1 MKNESYIK
9 FRNLTTGAG
18 EPIETILQRAI
29 GYLQGL
35 NEKAAVELRVSGDT
49 GKSANSTHSIVLTPC
64 GAHLQTGI
72 VTKPARVAIITSEAF
87 YSVAEGSYSPVQA
100 YLDGKLRLL
109 GNVALAKRIAVK
121 LTESGTTVDV
131 CPTLYNESWK
141 NVGPGYGS
149 LTLSGEYFTPDGTV
163 EVIYNYF
170 SGQYQA
176 IFRADST
183 GS

>member
-1 MKNESYIK
+1 VKAALRKCQAGLVLHGSGERDKKMKNESYIK

-87 YSVAEGSYSPVQA
+87 YSVAEGSYSPV
-100 YLDGKLRLL
+100 R
-109 GNVALAKRIAVK
+109 RIW
-121 LTESGTTVDV
+121 TES
-131 CPTLYNESWK
+131 
-141 NVGPGYGS
+141 
-149 LTLSGEYFTPDGTV
+149 
-163 EVIYNYF
+163 
-170 SGQYQA
+170 
-176 IFRADST
+176 
-183 GS
+183 